1 MIIASYVFFGLFA
14 LCSFIHLIFCFL
26 EKEKARK
33 ISKIFCVTLLAIA
46 AILYKPNAPLIYVG
60 AFLGVIGDIFLIF
73 KKNIKSFFVGTI
85 FFIGGHVLYLTQAI
99 LLINPNSALHWSV
112 YLVVGLI
119 LLLLTFGLYPITGKK
134 LGPTALIGN
143 FYMPFLLVLLSLGIY
158 LSVVNNN
165 YLPGLLFACGYLS
178 FFISD
183 STLIYTSFFKDI
195 KRRDFYIMLF
205 YLIAQAL
212 IITGL
217 LLA

>member
-14 LCSFIHLIFCFL
+14 LCSLVHLIFCFL

-33 ISKIFCVTLLAIA
+33 ITKTFCVTLLGIA
-46 AILYKPNAPLIYVG
+46 AILYKPDAPLIYVG

-73 KKNIKSFFVGTI
+73 KKNIKSFFFGTL
-85 FFIGGHVLYLTQAI
+85 FFISGHVLYLAQGI
-99 LLINPNSALHWSV
+99 LLINPNSTLHWSV

-119 LLLLTFGLYPITGKK
+119 LLLLIFGLYPITGKK
-134 LGPTALIGN
+134 LGPVALLGN

-158 LSVVNNN
+158 LAVVNKN
-165 YLPGLLFACGYLS
+165 YVPGLLFTFGYFS

-205 YLIAQAL
+205 YLAAQAL
-212 IITGL
+212 IVAGL